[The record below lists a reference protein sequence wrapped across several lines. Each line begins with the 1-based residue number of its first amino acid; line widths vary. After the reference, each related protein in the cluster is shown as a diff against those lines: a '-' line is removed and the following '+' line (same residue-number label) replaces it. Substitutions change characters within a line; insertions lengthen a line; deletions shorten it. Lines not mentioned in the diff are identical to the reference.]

1 VTRYLVL
8 GLLVICC
15 SAAPASAAN
24 FTVTKTA
31 DVNDGACAPGNCSLR
46 DAVNAA
52 NVDATADVINLPAG
66 HYTLSGAAGDDGNVS
81 GDLDVTHDVTVAG
94 AGAGSTVIDG
104 NLGDRVFQ
112 VFGSTTKLALSGLT
126 VTRGS
131 QLQGAVVYT
140 VGAGLTLEGVA
151 IADNVGTSTTPG
163 TNGFGAIFAITPGS
177 FSLTISDS
185 TVIGNVS
192 GGNGGGGYG
201 TVLADATG
209 DLTVNVTNSRFASN
223 RMGGDG
229 TTGAFG
235 EGLFRLG
242 SGANGVVNVTNSA
255 FTGNK
260 AGGSGPSSSGY
271 GVLEFFATT
280 SAAMTVT
287 NSTFNGNSSGG
298 EGNGL
303 NGPIYFTPG
312 SPGTL
317 TVTGSTFM
325 NNTTGGGGGPGRG
338 GGVYFTPNSGAST
351 VNIINSTFSGNSVG
365 GGGAGGTGSG
375 GAIYLNPAG
384 GATIAANIDNV
395 TVDGNSAGGAGGAG
409 LGGGLFRNSAVTA
422 HITNS
427 ILAGNLA
434 SGAPNNCSAPL
445 TSDGHNLENGTTCG
459 FATPTDQNTDPL
471 LAPLGDFGGPTPTR
485 PLLPGSPAIDRGA
498 GCAATDQRGLPR
510 PFGPACDI
518 GAYEYAPPVPT
529 TGAASGLRS
538 TSAVV
543 AGLLSP
549 NLRSASFEFDFGPSV
564 SYGSKSA
571 NQAGGGLAAIPISA
585 TLRGLKPGTTY
596 HYRLVASGDN
606 TAAGADRTF
615 TTLLPSL
622 NRLKLSPSAFPAA
635 PRGGSI
641 SRKTG
646 ANISYT
652 ASDPGTTTFRV
663 LKPAAGRRQG
673 KSCRKPSARNRRGR
687 KCTRYVALKG
697 SFTHKDKAGANKLHF
712 TGRLRRRV
720 LRPGRYRLSAT
731 PRVQG
736 KKGKALNTSFKILP

>member
-1 VTRYLVL
+1 MTRYLVL

-31 DVNDGACAPGNCSLR
+31 DVNDGTCAPGNCSLR

-52 NVDATADVINLPAG
+52 NVDASADVINLPAG
-66 HYTLSGAAGDDGNVS
+66 HYTLTGAAGDDGNVS

-104 NLGDRVFQ
+104 NLADRVFQ
-112 VFGSTTKLALSGLT
+112 VFGSTTELALSGLT

-131 QLQGAVVYT
+131 QLQGAAVHT
-140 VGAGLTLEGVA
+140 AGRGLALDGVD
-151 IADNVGTSTTPG
+151 ITDNVGSGNTYGYGVIFGITTGNFVLSIANSTFT
-163 TNGFGAIFAITPGS
+163 
-177 FSLTISDS
+177 
-185 TVIGNVS
+185 GNVS
-192 GGNGGGGYG
+192 GGNTFGGYG
-201 TVLADATG
+201 IVLIDATG
-209 DLTVNVTNSRFASN
+209 DLTVNVSNSRFASN

-235 EGLFRLG
+235 EGLFRL
-242 SGANGVVNVTNSA
+242 SSNANGSVTVANSTFTANRMGGGGLNSA
-255 FTGNK
+255 
-260 AGGSGPSSSGY
+260 GY
-271 GVLEFFATT
+271 GIFEVYANASATM
-280 SAAMTVT
+280 SVT
-287 NSTFNGNSSGG
+287 NSTFSGNSMGGGGSGSSG
-298 EGNGL
+298 

-317 TVTGSTFM
+317 TVSGSTFTG
-325 NNTTGGGGGPGRG
+325 NTVGGDGASGLGGGI
-338 GGVYFTPNSGAST
+338 YFTPNSGAST
-351 VNIINSTFSGNSVG
+351 VNIVNSTFSGNSVG
-365 GGGAGGTGSG
+365 GGGAGGTGLG
-375 GAIYLNPAG
+375 GAIYLNPP
-384 GATIAANIDNV
+384 GAATATLSINNV
-395 TVDGNSAGGAGGAG
+395 TVASNSAGGGGGAG
-409 LGGGLFRNSAVTA
+409 QGGGLFRNSAVTA

-445 TSDGHNLENGTTCG
+445 TSDGHNIENGTTCG
-459 FATPTDQNTDPL
+459 FGTPTDQNTDPL

-498 GCAATDQRGLPR
+498 GCAVTDQRGLPR

-529 TGAASGLRS
+529 TGAASGLGS

-543 AGLLSP
+543 AGLVSP
-549 NLRSASFEFDFGPSV
+549 NLRSASFEFDFGPTV

-571 NQAGGGLAAIPISA
+571 NQAGGGLAAIPVSA

-606 TAAGADRTF
+606 TAAGTDRTF

-622 NRLKLSPSAFPAA
+622 KRLKLSPSAFPAA

-673 KSCRKPSARNRRGR
+673 KSCRKPSAHNRRGR

-712 TGRLRRRV
+712 TGRLRRRA